1 MRIVLAAAIGCIL
14 IVVSPISAK
23 QIGVFSDWSAHVE
36 GNGKSRTC
44 WIYSKPVKHE
54 GRYKK
59 RGPIFSYITHVP
71 REKVANQV
79 QFTAG
84 YTFKK
89 GSGAE
94 LLIGKS
100 RFKLF
105 THEDTAW
112 SDREDAAIVRA
123 MRSGSMM
130 IITGVSSRGTKT
142 KDTYS
147 LSGVSAAHDKITKAC
162 KIR

>member
-1 MRIVLAAAIGCIL
+1 MRFVLAAMVGCIL
-14 IVVSPISAK
+14 IAVSPISAK
-23 QIGVFSDWSAHVE
+23 EIGVFNDWSAHVE

-89 GSGAE
+89 GSVAE

-105 THEDTAW
+105 THEDNAW
-112 SDREDAAIVRA
+112 SEREDAAIVRA
-123 MRSGSMM
+123 MRSGSKM

-147 LSGVSAAHDKITKAC
+147 LSGVSAAHDKISKAC
-162 KIR
+162 KVR